1 MAAQNKSKRVN
12 EASSRPSWFNEV
24 AGIAMIGFGILMLL
38 ALISFDYGDVPE
50 WMGGNANE
58 ADRPTSNMIG
68 ILGTI
73 ISWVALLLFGAAA
86 FLISLGLI
94 WLGTAYAFM
103 EGSLTRR
110 TWIGLACFVIVGA
123 CLLSVI
129 EGNPQDKGN
138 LYMWAHNSGFRS
150 SGGEVGNFIGKNVFE
165 KLLNKTGSVI
175 VLLVAYMV
183 GLIMLTGL
191 NPIKF
196 TKLSWQK
203 FSAWKE
209 DNAERVAKQK
219 EKENAKLN
227 RRAERNLR
235 TAERIAAKEETK
247 EEAAKQK
254 AISAAEEKKQ
264 AAEEEA
270 KRKEEEAKN
279 PQTEMALKETPKPQI
294 IDASQRKKP
303 MADVGAKPF
312 AKKKKDPE
320 ELSLST
326 NAYEDYETPGF
337 DLLSYDESVEEE
349 PEADKEELLAN
360 QTIIVDTLKAFG
372 VDVTAGDIT
381 RGPTITRY
389 EVYPSLGLRVSRITQ
404 LEADLARATKAERIN
419 ILAPIPGKDT
429 VGIEIANDKKVAVP
443 LRELVQDP
451 EFTSAKKK
459 IPLALG
465 KDVYGNT
472 VIGDLAAMPHL
483 LVAGATGAGKSVCIN
498 SIITSILFKFTPDEL
513 RFIMVDPKVVEMQ
526 IYGKLPHLVVP
537 VVTDPAKV
545 VAALR
550 WVVNEMEKRY
560 KVFAKCGVRN
570 FDGYNDRPRP
580 EKEPEPETPEEEKEP
595 DEEPDPE
602 MVESIA
608 RALEDG
614 ELGPPME
621 VDEDELEFAEDK
633 LPDRFP
639 YIVVIIDELADLM
652 QTAPA
657 DVEMNIARIAQK
669 ARAAGIHLII
679 ATQTPRAD
687 VVTGIIKAN
696 IPSRIAFQVSSALDS
711 RVILDTKGADKLVG
725 KGDMLYLP
733 PGSAKLERAQG
744 AFVSDEEVEAIVDYC
759 SQQGEQK
766 FEKAIQESIEKGGAS
781 DDGGSDVSD
790 ADEEV
795 IQKCLEVIHQEK
807 KASTSLL
814 QRRLRLGYT
823 RAARMM
829 DILEE
834 RGIIGPAD
842 GAKAREILID
852 VGE

>member
-1 MAAQNKSKRVN
+1 MAAQNKSKK
-12 EASSRPSWFNEV
+12 ASEVSNKPSWFNEV
-24 AGIAMIGFGILMLL
+24 VGIAMIGFGLLLLL
-38 ALISFDYGDVPE
+38 ALVSFDHGDVPE
-50 WMGGNANE
+50 WPQWMGGSSNE
-58 ADRPTSNMIG
+58 VDRPTSNMIG
-68 ILGTI
+68 ILGAI
-73 ISWVALLLFGAAA
+73 ISWLILLLFGAAA
-86 FLISLGLI
+86 FLISLGVI

-103 EGSLTRR
+103 DAVLTRR
-110 TWIGLACFVIVGA
+110 TWIGLVCFVVIGA
-123 CLLSVI
+123 CLFSVTGI
-129 EGNPQDKGN
+129 FLTWAEGTHLN
-138 LYMWAHNSGFRS
+138 S
-150 SGGEVGNFIGKNVFE
+150 SGGIIGNFLGTRVFE
-165 KLLNKTGSVI
+165 NLLNKTGAII
-175 VLLVAYMV
+175 VLFVAYMV

-196 TKLSWQK
+196 TKLSWLK
-203 FSAWKE
+203 FITWK
-209 DNAERVAKQK
+209 NARAERVSKQK
-219 EKENAKLN
+219 EKNNAQRD
-227 RRAERNLR
+227 RRAQRDLR
-235 TAERIAAKEETK
+235 TEARIAAKEETK
-247 EEAAKQK
+247 QESAKK
-254 AISAAEEKKQ
+254 KVITASEEKRQ
-264 AAEEEA
+264 AAEEEF
-270 KRKEEEAKN
+270 KRKDEESKN
-279 PQTEMALKETPKPQI
+279 PQTMMALKEIPKPQI
-294 IDASQRKKP
+294 IDASQRKVP
-303 MADVGAKPF
+303 MAEMGAKPF

-320 ELSLST
+320 DLSLST

-337 DLLSYDESVEEE
+337 DLLAYDESPAEE
-349 PEADKEELLAN
+349 PEADKEELIATQN
-360 QTIIVDTLKAFG
+360 IIVETLKAFG

-389 EVYPSLGLRVSRITQ
+389 EVYPSSGLRVSRITQ

-429 VGIEIANDKKVAVP
+429 VGIEIANDNKVAVP

-451 EFTSAKKK
+451 EFTSAKHK

-498 SIITSILFKFTPDEL
+498 SIIASILFKFSPDEL

-550 WVVNEMEKRY
+550 WVVMEMEKRY
-560 KVFAKCGVRN
+560 KIFAKCGVRN

-580 EKEPEPETPEEEKEP
+580 EKEPEPETTDVVEESEEES
-595 DEEPDPE
+595 DPDPE

-614 ELGPPME
+614 DLGPPME
-621 VDEDELEFAEDK
+621 VDEDELEFDEDK
-633 LPDRFP
+633 FPDRIP

-744 AFVSDEEVEAIVDYC
+744 AFVSDEEVEAIVEYC

-766 FEKAIQESIEKGGAS
+766 FEKAIQESIEKGGNS
-781 DDGGSDVSD
+781 GGGENDVSD

-829 DILEE
+829 DILED

-842 GAKAREILID
+842 GAKAREVLID